1 MNRSNET
8 GTPFGHTRLMT
19 GVAIGAFVLAVV
31 GAAEIVS
38 WSAGA
43 PHGSPELSEATQ
55 SAMARHRARTA
66 ALAARA
72 DAGGHA
78 TSPVEGGVVS
88 R

>member
-1 MNRSNET
+1 MNRSDET
-8 GTPFGHTRLMT
+8 ATPFGHGKLMT
-19 GVAIGAFVLAVV
+19 GVAVGAFLLAIV

-43 PHGSPELSEATQ
+43 PRRSPELSEATQ
-55 SAMARHRARTA
+55 SAMARHRVRTA

-72 DAGGHA
+72 DAGGHD
-78 TSPVEGGVVS
+78 TSPVEAGVVS